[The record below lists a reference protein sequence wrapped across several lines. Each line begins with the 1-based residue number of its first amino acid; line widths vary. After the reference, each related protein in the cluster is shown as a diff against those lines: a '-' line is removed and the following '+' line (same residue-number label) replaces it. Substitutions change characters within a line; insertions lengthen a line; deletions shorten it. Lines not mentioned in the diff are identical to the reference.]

1 VQAERPGEFV
11 CIDTFSIGNLTGV
24 GELWQLTAC
33 DGASPYA
40 MAKVEPANTA
50 QEAVS
55 SLRDVVAVAV
65 KEAGWRLWFVLTNAG
80 SEFKAQFG

>member
-1 VQAERPGEFV
+1 
-11 CIDTFSIGNLTGV
+11 
-24 GELWQLTAC
+24 
-33 DGASPYA
+33 
-40 MAKVEPANTA
+40 MAKVVPANTA